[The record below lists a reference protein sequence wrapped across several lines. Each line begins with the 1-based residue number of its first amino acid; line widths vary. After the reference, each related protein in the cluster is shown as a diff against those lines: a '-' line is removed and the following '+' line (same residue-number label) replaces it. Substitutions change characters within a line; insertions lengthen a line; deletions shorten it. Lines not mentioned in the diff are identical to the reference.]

1 MKRKLWIVILLVCIG
16 ELSFSQSDSVEIYE
30 HTIPS
35 LLSAGTISLENFR
48 GKKIL
53 LVNSASAA
61 DSLNQFVDLQ
71 RLYDQFRS
79 ELVIIMTPSNSF
91 NNQPGDTAY
100 IRNLYRYKMDST
112 FIITAK
118 IQVAGTGMHDLFDWL
133 ASKQSNGTMNA
144 VIRKDWTK
152 ILINEQG
159 RIAGYFS
166 SQVTPL
172 STVITSAI
180 NQN

>member
-1 MKRKLWIVILLVCIG
+1 MKRKLCIVILLFCISK
-16 ELSFSQSDSVEIYE
+16 LSFSQSDSVEIYD
-30 HTIPS
+30 HTIPT
-35 LLSAGTISLENFR
+35 LLADSTISMEHFR

-61 DSLNQFVDLQ
+61 DSLNQFLDLQ

-79 ELVIIMTPSNSF
+79 ELVIIMSPSNSF
-91 NNQPGDTAY
+91 NNQPGDAAY

-118 IQVAGTGMHDLFDWL
+118 IQVAVSGIHDLYDWL
-133 ASKQSNGTMNA
+133 ARNSENGVMDA

-152 ILINEQG
+152 ILINGQG
-159 RIAGYFS
+159 RIVGYFS

-172 STVITSAI
+172 NAVIISAI